1 MYKRH
6 CNILNDAGLF
16 IDIEIYFKIVI
27 NWRNIDNFK
36 AIKYFFQLS

>member
-27 NWRNIDNFK
+27 TARKNFK
-36 AIKYFFQLS
+36 LEKY